1 MKKRIAFLFLIL
13 GLNSSAFALS
23 TTDFGLTPFLV
34 YGEHFSLGVETN
46 RWWMLLDPG
55 WSPENNG
62 NTLMSRMLFAGYG
75 FRLYYDYS
83 EDHEDG
89 KEHHGVYFSP
99 MASVDYTAFGLSVGP
114 DIGLFG
120 KKFDYGVSVRVW
132 FLLVG
137 AEVAYTVEKST
148 RLGFYLYFPVHFP
161 ASYYF

>member
-1 MKKRIAFLFLIL
+1 MKKLVAILFLIL

-23 TTDFGLTPFLV
+23 ATDFGLTPFLV
-34 YGEHFSLGVETN
+34 YGDHFSLGVETN

-62 NTLMSRMLFAGYG
+62 NTLPSRMLFAGYG
-75 FRLYYDYS
+75 FRLYYDYY
-83 EDHEDG
+83 
-89 KEHHGVYFSP
+89 HGVYFSP

-120 KKFDYGVSVRVW
+120 KKFDYGVSARVW

-148 RLGFYLYFPVHFP
+148 RLGFYFYFPVHFP
-161 ASYYF
+161 AGYYF